1 MYQLTTYTNI
11 TYIFIHQ
18 PLPNSQLPA
27 THQLLQATFITVGK
41 TSFTNI
47 AIMSTAHTWSV
58 AEDHNLVSVPSKND
72 NHLYAQYSS
81 LTVKFA
87 SPFSLYV
94 YISIRSYARFS
105 LFNFLSLTIFLNLEE
120 VKSVL
125 NEVGEGTFEVLL
137 MIDAIQRLGIDNHF
151 HDEIE
156 AILQRQYRIVI
167 TTDDFRDNL
176 YEVALRFRLLRQE
189 GYYVIACGRFLFL
202 LIIV

>member
-1 MYQLTTYTNI
+1 
-11 TYIFIHQ
+11 
-18 PLPNSQLPA
+18 
-27 THQLLQATFITVGK
+27 
-41 TSFTNI
+41 
-47 AIMSTAHTWSV
+47 MSTAHTWSV

-137 MIDAIQRLGIDNHF
+137 MIDAIQRLGIDYHF

-156 AILQRQYRIVI
+156 AILQR
-167 TTDDFRDNL
+167 
-176 YEVALRFRLLRQE
+176 
-189 GYYVIACGRFLFL
+189 
-202 LIIV
+202 

>member
-1 MYQLTTYTNI
+1 MK
-11 TYIFIHQ
+11 H
-18 PLPNSQLPA
+18 
-27 THQLLQATFITVGK
+27 
-41 TSFTNI
+41 
-47 AIMSTAHTWSV
+47 
-58 AEDHNLVSVPSKND
+58 
-72 NHLYAQYSS
+72 AQ
-81 LTVKFA
+81 
-87 SPFSLYV
+87 
-94 YISIRSYARFS
+94 
-105 LFNFLSLTIFLNLEE
+105 NLEE

-137 MIDAIQRLGIDNHF
+137 VIDAIQRLDIDYHF

-156 AILQRQYRIVI
+156 AILKRQYRIVI